1 MALGTGHA
9 LIDCGLNRA
18 AAAAG
23 VENRAR
29 QKTQKQLRITL
40 PWVREEGK
48 QWESSL
54 GKKGLRDRNSLICT
68 LSQNGY
74 GAWRSELAGPK
85 TFCPFPL
92 SSGMCHVDGAGQKS
106 AGENSSR
113 EWPLALGM
121 LSLSVGSI
129 GRPRRRGSEIEL
141 GKKTETTAHHL
152 PLGQRRRQAVGI
164 EPG

>member
-1 MALGTGHA
+1 MWGQSGV
-9 LIDCGLNRA
+9 R
-18 AAAAG
+18 AAG

-29 QKTQKQLRITL
+29 QKKQKQLRITF
-40 PWVREEGK
+40 PWVREEGE

-54 GKKGLRDRNSLICT
+54 GKKGLRDRNSPMCT

-74 GAWRSELAGPK
+74 GGRRSELADAK
-85 TFCPFPL
+85 TFGPFPVK
-92 SSGMCHVDGAGQKS
+92 SGMCHVDGTDQKS
-106 AGENSSR
+106 AGENFSR

-129 GRPRRRGSEIEL
+129 GGPRGGGRKSSSA
-141 GKKTETTAHHL
+141 KNPETTAHHL
-152 PLGQRRRQAVGI
+152 PLGQRRRQAAGI